1 MAAPTPETLAAIEVR
16 LRAILAPYEPRLET
30 ASIYGIPTLR
40 RQGAK
45 AHDWFAFVK
54 PEAKH
59 VSFYLLPMLTYPELM
74 ADVSPELAARRSGK
88 SVLKFTA
95 LDDALFGEL
104 EGLVARAY
112 ERYVAAA

>member
-1 MAAPTPETLAAIEVR
+1 MPPAPEELAAVETR
-16 LRAILAPYEPRLET
+16 LRAILVPYESTLET

-40 RQGAK
+40 RAGAR

-54 PEAKH
+54 AEPKH

-74 ADVSPELAARRSGK
+74 ADVSPALAKRRTGK
-88 SVLKFTA
+88 SMLRFTA
-95 LDDALFGEL
+95 VDESLFAEL

-112 ERYVAAA
+112 ERYSGAA